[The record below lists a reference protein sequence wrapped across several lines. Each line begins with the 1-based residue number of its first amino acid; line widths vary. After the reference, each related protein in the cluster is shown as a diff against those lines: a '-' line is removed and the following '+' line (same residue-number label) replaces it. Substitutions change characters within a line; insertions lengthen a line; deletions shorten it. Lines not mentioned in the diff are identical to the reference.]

1 MRAGDSYDRSLG
13 LMVGSELR
21 RAAEL
26 ANRTVTALSL
36 FVPRCVC
43 ERTVTEASPSSE
55 PPVSRAL
62 RTHAEDSVSW
72 CPSGLP
78 YLRVW
83 SQVGHIAKGRA
94 HCVGSTAGEG

>member
-13 LMVGSELR
+13 LMVGSEFR

-36 FVPRCVC
+36 FVPRCLC
-43 ERTVTEASPSSE
+43 ERIVTEASPSSE

-62 RTHAEDSVSW
+62 RTQAEDSFS
-72 CPSGLP
+72 
-78 YLRVW
+78 R
-83 SQVGHIAKGRA
+83 SQLEGNDRDARNA
-94 HCVGSTAGEG
+94 LTRPFYFAGFHDNKP